1 MFSNLGIVTL
11 LAGALS
17 GAALA
22 FGPVATASPASF
34 IDELNTNKVWLPQKT
49 PEEVI
54 GAGFKTCSDLRGGT
68 PVLDEMTAVEQR
80 YNFDQGTLFVSAAT
94 THLCPEFAAG

>member
-1 MFSNLGIVTL
+1 MSSNLGILTL

-17 GAALA
+17 AAALA
-22 FGPVATASPASF
+22 FAPVAAASPESF

-54 GAGFKTCSDLRGGT
+54 GAGYETCSDLTGGT

-94 THLCPEFAAG
+94 THLCPDFAAG